1 MNRRIS
7 AAAAALLLA
16 GVARGLD
23 RIETVQKFRDA
34 RQRGDLAAARALM
47 APDARI
53 WFDME
58 ERKGPGAPWTLEPDD
73 WDRWDTYFHSQTTYG
88 DWKDLGDRVTATGHE
103 INDFYRLTDWKPR
116 PLAFTW
122 WLDAEGKISGF
133 MFHAIKDAKE
143 ESRFDDLKAW
153 AQKTHPDELAYLMPK
168 GRIDPS
174 GDRPQRWKKLA
185 IEWRKAAGLPVI
197 PSEARDPGLDKRQ

>member
-1 MNRRIS
+1 MHRRIL

-16 GVARGLD
+16 DLVSGLD

-58 ERKGPGAPWTLEPDD
+58 ERTGPGAPWTLEPDD
-73 WDRWDTYFHSQTTYG
+73 WDRWDAYFHSATTYS
-88 DWKDLGDRVTATGHE
+88 DWKDHEDRVTATGRE
-103 INDFYRLTDWKPR
+103 TNDFYRLTEWKPK

-122 WLDAEGKISGF
+122 WLDSQGKITGF

-143 ESRFDDLKAW
+143 ESRFGELEAW
-153 AQKTHPDELAYLMPK
+153 AKKTHPEELAYLTSPK
-168 GRIDPS
+168 GRINPA
-174 GDRPQRWKKLA
+174 GDRPERWKKLA
-185 IEWRKAAGLPVI
+185 IEWRRAVGLPVI
-197 PSEARDPGLDKRQ
+197 SSEPSTEDSPRH

>member
-16 GVARGLD
+16 GSARGLD

-34 RQRGDLAAARALM
+34 RQRADLAAARALM
-47 APDARI
+47 APDPRI

-73 WDRWDTYFHSQTTYG
+73 WDRWDTYFHSQTTYE

-133 MFHAIKDAKE
+133 MFHAMKDAKE
-143 ESRFDDLKAW
+143 VSRFDELKAW
-153 AQKTHPDELAYLMPK
+153 AQKTHPDELAYLIPK

-174 GDRPQRWKKLA
+174 SDRPQRWKKLA
-185 IEWRKAAGLPVI
+185 VEWRKAAGLPAI
-197 PSEARDPGLDKRQ
+197 SLDSSPAGGRGNS